1 MENKNKQISIKRIP
15 LPFKMKKYKETDFY
29 KHSFIIKL
37 RKDKKSK
44 TLTKIFDSNN
54 ENKKNI
60 ENQKIIENHN
70 VKLRKHKTLEQIE
83 FKKNNKKYQIIPIIS
98 HNSEKPSITLEEI
111 NGGKLYPSLY
121 NFKNEKNYEKI
132 NKKELTEQK
141 IKCDIKKKKFK
152 IIPIIAHESEPPL
165 IAFEEIDGG
174 NFNSQIKKSEQNY
187 NNKNWY
193 NLIYKKYND
202 IPIIPHDSEKP
213 MISFEEID
221 GGKYH
226 SIIQIS
232 LTNYKDKNDLKIE
245 KKKISNEI
253 PIVSH
258 DSEKPHFVFEEI
270 NSFNKNNFNYLFTD
284 YKGKKSNKNTK
295 IKETNIFIHESQK
308 PCIIFEEIDGG
319 KLCSKIKTSNKEKE
333 NKNCKKFQE
342 IPITIHNSINPSLV
356 FEESNTGIRMFLN
369 HKKNFY

>member
-1 MENKNKQISIKRIP
+1 
-15 LPFKMKKYKETDFY
+15 
-29 KHSFIIKL
+29 
-37 RKDKKSK
+37 
-44 TLTKIFDSNN
+44 
-54 ENKKNI
+54 
-60 ENQKIIENHN
+60 
-70 VKLRKHKTLEQIE
+70 
-83 FKKNNKKYQIIPIIS
+83 
-98 HNSEKPSITLEEI
+98 
-111 NGGKLYPSLY
+111 
-121 NFKNEKNYEKI
+121 
-132 NKKELTEQK
+132 
-141 IKCDIKKKKFK
+141 
-152 IIPIIAHESEPPL
+152 
-165 IAFEEIDGG
+165 
-174 NFNSQIKKSEQNY
+174 
-187 NNKNWY
+187 
-193 NLIYKKYND
+193 
-202 IPIIPHDSEKP
+202 

-295 IKETNIFIHESQK
+295 IKETKETNIFIHESQK

>member
-54 ENKKNI
+54 ENQKNI

-70 VKLRKHKTLEQIE
+70 VKLRKLKTLAPIE
-83 FKKNNKKYQIIPIIS
+83 FKKINKKYQIIPIIS
-98 HNSEKPSITLEEI
+98 HNSENPSITLEEI
-111 NGGKLYPSLY
+111 NGGKLNPSFY
-121 NFKNEKNYEKI
+121 NFKNEKNYEQI
-132 NKKELTEQK
+132 NKKEKQK
-141 IKCDIKKKKFK
+141 IKCDNKKKKFK
-152 IIPIIAHESEPPL
+152 IIPIIAHESEAPL
-165 IAFEEIDGG
+165 ITFEEIDGG
-174 NFNSQIKKSEQNY
+174 NFNSQIKNSEKNY
-187 NNKNWY
+187 NNKNWS

-213 MISFEEID
+213 KISFEEID
-221 GGKYH
+221 GGKYN

-245 KKKISNEI
+245 KKKICNEI
-253 PIVSH
+253 PIISH
-258 DSEKPHFVFEEI
+258 YSENPHFFLEEI
-270 NSFNKNNFNYLFTD
+270 NSFNKNNYNYLFTG
-284 YKGKKSNKNTK
+284 YKEKKTNKNTK

-308 PCIIFEEIDGG
+308 PCIVFEETNGV
-319 KLCSKIKTSNKEKE
+319 KLSSKIKAFNKEKE

-342 IPITIHNSINPSLV
+342 IPIIIHNSINPSLV
-356 FEESNTGIRMFLN
+356 FEESNTGILMFLN
-369 HKKNFY
+369 HKKIFY